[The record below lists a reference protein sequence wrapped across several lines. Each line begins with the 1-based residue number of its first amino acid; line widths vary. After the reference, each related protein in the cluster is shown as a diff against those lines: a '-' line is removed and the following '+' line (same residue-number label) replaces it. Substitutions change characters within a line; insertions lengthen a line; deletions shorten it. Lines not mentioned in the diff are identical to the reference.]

1 MQRLTSRI
9 PRHTL
14 VAALLFLVA
23 LLLFVVSLLSSAAA
37 DFINFRLG
45 GALRAVPTALTA
57 IFPFSVIEIVLILAL
72 PAAIFLLVYL
82 IRRAGSREQFYRSLA
97 GCLTAILLFAAFY
110 LVTVA
115 PGYRTSR
122 LSDRL
127 GLAEQEID
135 EEILRDTALY
145 LLREARSLEG
155 ELARGENGATVLSL
169 DFSDLT
175 KEILRGYE
183 AIDPSGKL
191 SSPSAARLKP
201 VMLSSLMS
209 SAHFLG
215 IWSYVTGE
223 TNINTQFPDYTIPYT
238 AAHEMAH
245 QRGIAREDEANF
257 MAFLALSACDDP
269 YLRYSGYLGL
279 YEYVSYALYEHYP
292 DTYFSVV
299 LPELGDG
306 VRDEM
311 IAYEEFFEPHEGST
325 LSEITGAVND
335 AYLKANG
342 TSGEASYGEVVR
354 LAVAYYADL
363 KK

>member
-1 MQRLTSRI
+1 MLKLLRRV
-9 PRHTL
+9 PRHTA
-14 VAALLFLVA
+14 VAAALFLLS
-23 LLLFVVSLLSSAAA
+23 LLGFFVSLASPAVA
-37 DFINFRLG
+37 DFINFRIG
-45 GALRAVPTALTA
+45 GVLRAVPTTLTA
-57 IFPFSVIEIVLILAL
+57 LLPFSLIEIVLLLAI
-72 PAAIFLLVYL
+72 PAAAFLLVWL
-82 IRRAGSREQFYRSLA
+82 IRRSDSRAKFYRALSA
-97 GCLTAILLFAAFY
+97 CLTAALLFAAFY
-110 LVTVA
+110 FVTVA

-122 LSDRL
+122 LSERMGL
-127 GLAEQEID
+127 GEAEID
-135 EEILRDTALY
+135 EALLRDTALY
-145 LLREARSLEG
+145 LLRGAHALEA
-155 ELARGENGATVLSL
+155 ELPRAENGATVLSL
-169 DFSDLT
+169 DFDELT
-175 KEILRGYE
+175 REIGRGY
-183 AIDPSGKL
+183 ARIDPNGEL

-201 VMLSSLMS
+201 VLLSSLMS

-223 TNINTQFPDYTIPYT
+223 TNINTQFPDYTLPYT

-299 LPELGDG
+299 LPELGEG

-311 IAYEEFFEPHEGST
+311 TAYDEFFKPHADST
-325 LSEITGAVND
+325 LSEVTGAVND

-354 LAVAYYADL
+354 LAVSYYAAL
-363 KK
+363 QK

>member
-1 MQRLTSRI
+1 MLKLISRI
-9 PRHTL
+9 PRHTA
-14 VAALLFLVA
+14 VAAALFL
-23 LLLFVVSLLSSAAA
+23 LSLFGFLASLISPAAA
-37 DFINFRLG
+37 DFINFRVG
-45 GALRAVPTALTA
+45 GALRAVPTTLTA
-57 IFPFSVIEIVLILAL
+57 LLPFSLIEIVLILAL
-72 PAAIFLLVYL
+72 PAAVFLLVRL
-82 IRRAGSREQFYRSLA
+82 IRRAGNRALFYRAVSA
-97 GCLTAILLFAAFY
+97 CLTTVLLFAAFY

-122 LSDRL
+122 LSERL
-127 GLAEQEID
+127 GLTDPKID
-135 EEILRDTALY
+135 EALLRDTSLY
-145 LLREARSLEG
+145 LLREARALEN
-155 ELARGENGATVLSL
+155 ELPRSENGATVLSL
-169 DFSDLT
+169 DFDGLT
-175 KEILRGYE
+175 KEILKGYE
-183 AIDPSGKL
+183 KIDPDGVL

-201 VMLSSLMS
+201 VLLSSLMS

-223 TNINTQFPDYTIPYT
+223 TNINTQFPDYTLPYT

-257 MAFLALSACDDP
+257 MAFLALRESDDP

-279 YEYVSYALYEHYP
+279 YEYVAYALYENYP

-311 IAYEEFFEPHEGST
+311 IAYDEFFEPHAGST
-325 LSEITGAVND
+325 LSEVTGAVND

-363 KK
+363 SR